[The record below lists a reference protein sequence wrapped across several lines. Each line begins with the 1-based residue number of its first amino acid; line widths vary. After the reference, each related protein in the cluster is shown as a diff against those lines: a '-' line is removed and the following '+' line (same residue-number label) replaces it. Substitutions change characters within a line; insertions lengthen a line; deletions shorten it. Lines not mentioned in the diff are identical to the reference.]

1 MPKRICKISIGSINW
16 FCQGCLVFY
25 SAMIIQRC
33 VLAVSAIISRNCKFE
48 SYYVYGSQLLKVI
61 SQNVRLDNDY
71 YIITDY

>member
-1 MPKRICKISIGSINW
+1 M
-16 FCQGCLVFY
+16 FY
-25 SAMIIQRC
+25 SAMIIRRC